1 MELDPGKIAELR
13 VKHLEM
19 VQGVVTRL
27 AGQGATIK
35 NYCVTVTTAVCGFA
49 ITLQRPFVALLALFP
64 IALFALLD
72 AQYLRVER
80 RFRALFD
87 QFRRED
93 WRELPSFEISLNAAP
108 KVAYASI
115 LRSWSIFNF
124 YTPLALGVVIVVLL
138 VRCVHGN

>member
-19 VQGVVTRL
+19 VQAVVARL

-35 NYCVTVTTAVCGFA
+35 NYCITVTTAVCGFA

-64 IALFALLD
+64 IVIFALLD

-93 WRELPSFEISLNAAP
+93 WGELPSFQISLNAAP
-108 KVAYASI
+108 EIAYISV
-115 LRSWSIFNF
+115 LLSWSIFYF
-124 YTPLALGVVIVVLL
+124 YAPLALGVGIVVLL
-138 VRCVHGN
+138 ARCVHGN